1 MPQWQ
6 DNKGKDS
13 GKVSKARGKPTSEA
27 GKSGKT
33 CTLKQKKNF
42 IKDGRQEYL
51 VRWELKQDH
60 WIKRLGRLQVGPLQW
75 PSGLDRPDLRSQLR
89 HTYLYSDVNIYR
101 EKRNSGQ
108 NKREEHSGCKVP
120 RAAIEIEISSVTNED
135 HLVLQTVG
143 LADIFEVVVGRRK
156 GSLRVSI
163 FPWIRRVG
171 SQSKSRVWT
180 QGTTEIG

>member
-1 MPQWQ
+1 MAAEAWGLVVMSWLKRIQRIRKEARWGQMPQWQ

-101 EKRNSGQ
+101 ATRNSGQ
-108 NKREEHSGCKVP
+108 NKRGTFRVQSP
-120 RAAIEIEISSVTNED
+120 T
-135 HLVLQTVG
+135 
-143 LADIFEVVVGRRK
+143 
-156 GSLRVSI
+156 GSHRN
-163 FPWIRRVG
+163 RD
-171 SQSKSRVWT
+171 
-180 QGTTEIG
+180 